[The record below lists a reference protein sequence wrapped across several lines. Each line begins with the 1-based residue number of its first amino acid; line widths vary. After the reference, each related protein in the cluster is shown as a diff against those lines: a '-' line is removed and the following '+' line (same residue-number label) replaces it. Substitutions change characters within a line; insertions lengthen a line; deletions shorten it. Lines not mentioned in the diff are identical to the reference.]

1 MIPIK
6 PHPTHKAVRTLLE
19 GVAKK
24 KSIVITPFYGKI
36 GWWLERISPRLAM
49 HQHRL
54 MYNQM
59 IKRSAKL
66 KSKAAAATPRPKTP
80 A

>member
-1 MIPIK
+1 M
-6 PHPTHKAVRTLLE
+6 RTLLE

-24 KSIVITPFYGKI
+24 KPIVITPFYGKI

-54 MYNQM
+54 MYSQM

-66 KSKAAAATPRPKTP
+66 KAKAPAVSSRPKTP